1 MKRLLSIIVACVV
14 LAYAPGEAQRVG
26 NPYRSLAGGAG
37 DILCFN
43 WNAHDPAIPVTTAS
57 YAFEAM
63 PHAWLYGFV
72 SGAAYTSQ
80 ERLPRIDAV
89 SVSDWMD
96 DYCRK
101 HPRARIADGAAA
113 LIEHLATR
121 R

>member
-1 MKRLLSIIVACVV
+1 MKRLLSIVVAYVA
-14 LAYAPGEAQRVG
+14 LAYTPGGAQRVG
-26 NPYRSLAGGAG
+26 IPYSSLVGSAG
-37 DILCFN
+37 DTLCFN
-43 WNAHDPAIPVTTAS
+43 WNTHDPAIPVTGTS

-63 PHAWLYGFV
+63 PYAWLYGFV

-80 ERLPRIDAV
+80 ARLPRIDAV

-96 DYCRK
+96 DYCKK

-113 LIEHLATR
+113 LIEHLTTR

>member
-1 MKRLLSIIVACVV
+1 MKRLLSIVVACITFE
-14 LAYAPGEAQRVG
+14 YAPGEAQRVG
-26 NPYRSLAGGAG
+26 MPYSEFAGRTG
-37 DILCFN
+37 DNLCFN
-43 WNAHDPAIPVTTAS
+43 WNTHDPAMPVTGTS

-96 DYCRK
+96 DYCKK